1 MGDAAIIR
9 TALNHSDQ
17 RSLLDLRVGDYLER
31 LGSSDPTPG
40 GGAAAALTAAT
51 GAALIEMTANLTIGR
66 QRYADVEPRAR
77 EIAERAAELRKRF
90 SQLGDE
96 DEKVFQQVGAAYKL
110 PRQTDEEKAARSAAI
125 QKALEAAARVPLE
138 VAQQCATTIALAE
151 EAAPILNAGVI
162 SDVLVGA
169 ALAQAA
175 LHSAALNVEINLA
188 SMTDAA
194 EKARLSND
202 LAATQAGIAERVEGV
217 LSAGRARFPKS

>member
-1 MGDAAIIR
+1 
-9 TALNHSDQ
+9 LNHSDQ